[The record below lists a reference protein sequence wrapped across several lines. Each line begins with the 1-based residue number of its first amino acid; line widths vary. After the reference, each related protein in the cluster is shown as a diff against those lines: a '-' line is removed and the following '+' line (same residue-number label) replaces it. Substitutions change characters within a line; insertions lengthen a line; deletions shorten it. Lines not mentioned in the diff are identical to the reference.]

1 MNEQLPLLSK
11 IPASRRTDNAASY
24 RAEERQNKSGR
35 RATDQHK
42 ALEAVRAH
50 PACTSKELA
59 TITGLDRYMLAR
71 RLPDLHPVHVSR
83 IDGPDGFRWFPRSK
97 P

>member
-24 RAEERQNKSGR
+24 RAEEQQNKSGR

-59 TITGLDRYMLAR
+59 TITGLNRYMLAR
-71 RLPDLHPVHVSR
+71 RLPDLYPVHVWRVDSKK
-83 IDGPDGFRWFPRSK
+83 GYLWLPHAPR
-97 P
+97 